1 MKTIGKSLVVVAVL
15 MLATTLIFTD
25 CKGPQKCKGVV
36 TVYDSAGVIPQA
48 NVNVKF
54 YAEVTNPSGGT
65 SVADLKYEGNT
76 DSQGRIEI
84 TLDLPAIL
92 DIDAQKLSGCVTST
106 CKGVGIIKLEEGK
119 TTDKKV
125 NLEIP

>member
-1 MKTIGKSLVVVAVL
+1 MKTLVKSLFVVTAIVL
-15 MLATTLIFTD
+15 SAAIAFTN
-25 CKGPQKCKGVV
+25 CKGPQPCKGVV

-54 YAEVTNPSGGT
+54 YAEVTNPQGGT
-65 SVADLKYEGNT
+65 SIADLKYEGNT

-84 TLDLPAIL
+84 TIDLPAIL
-92 DIDAQKLSGCVTST
+92 DIEAQKTTGCTSST

-119 TTDKKV
+119 TVDKKI